1 MRSPCSSWRWPPA
14 PSPTSSASYSTSI
27 ARSAATRWACSAC
40 SAGSSPG
47 TAPTSSSKRWEPE
60 MGEGLR
66 GCQPGTRWGKVL
78 AVSRRELQPISIR
91 REVPVALK
99 LRPLAD
105 RVVVKPLERE
115 EMTKSGIGLPETAN
129 EKPHEGTVEAI
140 GSGRYN
146 EQSGKRVELDVKVGD
161 RVMYA
166 KYAGSEVKID
176 EVEYLI
182 LSEKDILAV
191 VASNGSK

>member
-1 MRSPCSSWRWPPA
+1 M
-14 PSPTSSASYSTSI
+14 
-27 ARSAATRWACSAC
+27 
-40 SAGSSPG
+40 
-47 TAPTSSSKRWEPE
+47 
-60 MGEGLR
+60 
-66 GCQPGTRWGKVL
+66 
-78 AVSRRELQPISIR
+78 
-91 REVPVALK
+91 K
-99 LRPLAD
+99 LRPLGD
-105 RVVVKPLERE
+105 RVVVKPVERE
-115 EMTKSGIGLPETAN
+115 EKTKSGIVLPDTAK
-129 EKPHEGTVEAI
+129 EKPQEGTVEAI

-191 VASNGSK
+191 VGTNGSN